1 MTAMQ
6 QTFRLNDDTA
16 IPAVGFGTYLV
27 SNDDAPEAVSSA
39 ISNGYQAPARRTSLW
54 DLAWLRVKEG

>member
-27 SNDDAPEAVSSA
+27 SNDDAP
-39 ISNGYQAPARRTSLW
+39 
-54 DLAWLRVKEG
+54 